1 MAKYLTPD
9 QYRARVRGMNTC
21 ELEVLMET
29 FTINWDSLTKEEA
42 ACARIIDA
50 EIERRILAWE
60 VTEV

>member
-9 QYRARVRGMNTC
+9 QYRTKVRGMDTS

-29 FTINWDSLTKEEA
+29 FTINWDSLTKEEM
-42 ACARIIDA
+42 ACARIINM